1 MDETHFKREFEFA
14 RSSKYSELYSSSIAI
29 GFSCFSFFLVGLSI
43 ALVYVLSDMDY
54 FMLSGVF
61 RAQRF
66 FSDDPYYFTKQVVL
80 VYGFIGFFSTMV
92 IGPIGRNSCIAWSW
106 VLTFMYMTNCMIV
119 YVYKFTQYGTLI
131 MRSITMLSLVSHVL
145 VCNFIFFLFD
155 PNMSGSDCYTFHRVM
170 SFVIGCFVGPAIV
183 SFTLFRSGLCITGTF
198 VDKDPMMSS
207 MDLCRILLIASFISL
222 MSSLCIT
229 LLLTYEYNGGK
240 KHDKLMWAPIAKI
253 PLKVVKKTIFH
264 VLNLELMGVVWM
276 INPYMMSLVPYT
288 TNIHFDFH
296 RLSFLHKMV
305 FSVLF
310 IVFLVVMHRDFS
322 YSCVKVLKSIN
333 MAIFD
338 ILFTEG
344 FTQTND
350 EHLKK
355 TPFSNTPYPNYLDPC
370 LEGEAAV
377 AADAKDSKESCTP
390 TSIENMNT
398 SIFAERNKKVP
409 NTTTIPN
416 LVSYHFTLE
425 NWDDKE
431 NEDKK
436 MLSTCSTMLTVLDKL
451 ENYLKYGYDFDLCN
465 LIDQELSFKLCSVK
479 KDPEHL
485 KTAAYL
491 LTEYKNELIM
501 MLGSTMNRY
510 HAEENEFNPDK
521 EKFKR
526 FCYLIPNPVYY
537 DCYTFPEAKNGIE
550 KLICDYINQSIK
562 SLLKL
567 SHDLYNTLTT
577 DDVNLINIDIPRA
590 TPLVRYILDLRKSV
604 FDFVFVLTSHMTI
617 TESKLVLYKSYDYIS
632 GDKVFKLSEC
642 VDSCPCV
649 QRVKGKDQSM
659 GSECTY
665 KPLEFDD
672 CQNHNR
678 KVHQMIDNQGNYL
691 CLCLVMK
698 YRMYPCIYKCI
709 CYFRD
714 IVIDILST
722 MCRRYDN
729 RTGSDTYNLN
739 VSKLLMFTID
749 IAELIVK
756 KIDAKHTCKKK
767 ELKQEKC
774 CLCLC
779 PDDPYYYYFINIIE
793 YIALLLHNLFE
804 FNNEKVEFAAQYLA
818 SLKAEMDSMD
828 CTKSIDKAIDPS
840 SKPCEIKTEEL
851 CKPAADSKL
860 CCVFFVNIVSM
871 CLYNCIISRIY
882 NYFPTKSEKV
892 KKEEAKAE
900 CVCKETLKTFEK
912 YGNDVDCKC
921 SDIKQNIEKLI
932 NCKSSSFPENLKE
945 KVQKLL
951 TNNCVNNC
959 NCKDICKMLKDCC
972 KSISE
977 LSESLE
983 KVKEEFKCKQEGD
996 KCGGKCVDCK
1006 LLSISLNLLEKTY
1019 RTLIPSTFNDGL
1031 IKWMCKEVNDVNI
1044 KSLCESNM
1052 KCLKKLE
1059 KSTRNARIADLTHAM
1074 AGGYKNMEDEH
1085 SINPKYHTYDDL
1097 YRPTPCYGPGF
1108 YKFIITRGL
1117 VVFALA
1123 IMFMFMR
1130 MRFDSY
1136 LGLDITVRGKEPP
1149 EEIHPHPDI
1158 VKFRDFIS
1166 SRLNVHSNA
1175 STDEHEYSQSDV
1187 DETSVDEQYTA
1198 DYEMLGLNQKLSIID
1213 RRQEFRESAKYLN
1226 ESDGSYVEGQG
1237 KNTLIR
1243 NNFSFYIMVVVFSV
1257 LSAYYMNMV
1266 VRDLFVSINVEY
1278 QVWSYLINI
1287 AIMVGM
1293 LFTVIVKYCI
1303 HLYDF
1308 IYVLEKYSVKL
1319 SRIEHF
1325 VEDTMGGV
1333 TGTLAHTSKFVMIY
1347 GLLKSMKTDFAA
1359 MFNMKVPLRTMSTYN
1374 KMKDHLYPYKDM
1386 SRTVHKVATSYN
1398 DNMEVLTELKKNV
1411 LKTLGTPRESLDLTS
1426 VLDFLSYVLLSKAE
1440 SNYDHYQS
1448 YFRGDERYIAWRLGK
1463 PINHNFFLITY
1474 YRYNTIYEIQRHV
1487 RNMKMPG
1494 RPKVLQNF
1502 QMFWHLF
1509 GDMEIDLI
1517 TLKSMN
1523 HETVQVP
1530 MTDSQRN
1537 IIKAKFMDEYLNE
1550 FLKFQKYLISNI
1562 FSLKEADIELPPK
1575 NARRNRTN
1583 ADANSN
1589 NNNNNPNANNN
1600 NNNNNN
1606 NANANNN
1613 NNNVASD
1620 AESVR
1625 STHSSASNAG
1635 SVRSTRST
1643 VTDAGTIHS
1652 EGKEYKVELVHV
1664 PTNRNQHLETDTD
1677 TASEAGSVRSKRSV
1691 ASDAESVRSS
1701 HSTVTDAG
1709 SIHSEGKEYKV
1720 ELVHVKTKRGEHLE
1734 TDTDTASEAGSV
1746 RSKRSVASDAES
1758 VRSSHSTVTDA
1769 GSIHSE
1775 GKEYKVELVHVKT
1788 KRGEHLETD
1797 TEAPSEAAV
1806 EPVSEAESILSI
1818 ASKYD
1823 LKVVEVNRKHQKKE
1837 YEYESSTE
1845 YSSSDEPQT
1854 DQEQVARVLEEKTE
1868 EVEGDHYE
1876 KGHPYT
1882 KYTDLL
1888 GDLEY
1893 YFPYAH
1899 LLNRKLEAD
1908 VLTKLTNKY
1917 FESNYSRMLNVVLV
1931 PTSMCDVKGT
1941 DSRVMNRVLTYIEHW
1956 LMWRH
1961 EYCISTSTTEEE
1973 EDITST
1979 SIIACENAIKFAHD
1993 LVANLFK
2000 KEGHIWDLVW
2010 DLVENIN
2017 LENIDMTEGVL
2028 MKEELIQENHTL
2040 RDYRETLSTFKPA
2053 GSVYDKYETTVLHY
2067 LNQFVLSSMVN
2078 KDKIVLPLGIFLS
2091 WYGIPLCDS
2100 HIKYMH
2106 KFKYFI

>member
-355 TPFSNTPYPNYLDPC
+355 TPFSNTPYPNYLDP
-370 LEGEAAV
+370 
-377 AADAKDSKESCTP
+377 
-390 TSIENMNT
+390 
-398 SIFAERNKKVP
+398 IFAERNKKVP

-521 EKFKR
+521 EKVKT
-526 FCYLIPNPVYY
+526 FCHMIPNPVRY
-537 DCYTFPEAKNGIE
+537 DCYTFPEAAEGIE

-577 DDVNLINIDIPRA
+577 EDVNLINIDIPRA

-617 TESKLVLYKSYDYIS
+617 TESKLVLSKSYEYIS
-632 GDKVFKLSEC
+632 SEKVYKIVSWVET
-642 VDSCPCV
+642 CPCV
-649 QRVKGKDQSM
+649 RRYESENPNSKKD
-659 GSECTY
+659 TKY
-665 KPLEFDD
+665 RPLEFDD

-739 VSKLLMFTID
+739 VSKLLMFAID
-749 IAELIVK
+749 ISE
-756 KIDAKHTCKKK
+756 KIETKIEQRFLSIFSEIKGSND
-767 ELKQEKC
+767 
-774 CLCLC
+774 CLCQS
-779 PDDPYYYYFINIIE
+779 PDDRYYYYFINIAE
-793 YIALLLHNLFE
+793 YISLLLENLFE

-828 CTKSIDKAIDPS
+828 CMNSKNKKIEPSPKAE
-840 SKPCEIKTEEL
+840 EIKTGDI
-851 CKPAADSKL
+851 CNGVGDSKL
-860 CCVFFVNIVSM
+860 CCVIFVNIVSM

-882 NYFPTKSEKV
+882 NYFPTTNEEKQKN
-892 KKEEAKAE
+892 KKDKMAKCT
-900 CVCKETLKTFEK
+900 CVDTLKKFEK
-912 YGNDVDCKC
+912 YGNYAGQCKC
-921 SDIKQNIEKLI
+921 EDIKKDIQGLLD
-932 NCKSSSFPENLKE
+932 CQSTTFPENFKE
-945 KVQKLL
+945 EVRKLL
-951 TNNCVNNC
+951 KSTCVGNKC
-959 NCKDICKMLKDCC
+959 ECKDMCAKLKKSCE
-972 KSISE
+972 SISN
-977 LSESLE
+977 
-983 KVKEEFKCKQEGD
+983 
-996 KCGGKCVDCK
+996 CK

-1031 IKWMCKEVNDVNI
+1031 IKWMCKENKIDNI
-1044 KSLCESNM
+1044 KSLCESNT
-1052 KCLKKLE
+1052 KYLKRLE
-1059 KSTRNARIADLTHAM
+1059 TSTRNARIADLTHAM

-1550 FLKFQKYLISNI
+1550 FLKFQN
-1562 FSLKEADIELPPK
+1562 
-1575 NARRNRTN
+1575 
-1583 ADANSN
+1583 
-1589 NNNNNPNANNN
+1589 
-1600 NNNNNN
+1600 
-1606 NANANNN
+1606 
-1613 NNNVASD
+1613 D

-1720 ELVHVKTKRGEHLE
+1720 EMVHVKTKRGEHLE